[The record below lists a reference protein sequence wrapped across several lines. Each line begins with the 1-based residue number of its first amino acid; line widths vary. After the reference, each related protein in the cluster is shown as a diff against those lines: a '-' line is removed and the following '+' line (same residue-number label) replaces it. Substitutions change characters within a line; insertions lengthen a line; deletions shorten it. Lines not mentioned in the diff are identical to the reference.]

1 MSRTRSLLVVAL
13 VFTGACKKT
22 MSMGEFAETLPGVY
36 CDRVFSCCNP
46 TEARR
51 LFGVGGYAVYVT
63 DRCGRA
69 QSVPPTVES
78 CRAQMKRV
86 YETNAEAVGYGFY
99 AYDAAHAAACVASLR
114 GGTCADLVAM
124 KTGQSGTV
132 DDCALSYQF
141 RQGGEGFICFYDGQ
155 CFDGLVCA
163 FEGDS
168 EAGVC
173 RPVAEVPNSCPRC
186 PAGQYQYCDY
196 STGGQCLP
204 KLADGAPCSY
214 DPMCSSSV
222 CWSESVSSTPASGIC
237 GLPAGVCQGTQ
248 TDAGESTVDA
258 EACEPD
264 TPAAPDSSGV
274 DAKDVREGDPLVY
287 CRQGAA
293 CTGAETCVVDC
304 HGSIAGLNLSPH
316 MECSCVDGLF
326 ACTVPPSLVDTTP
339 PPACPADTSS
349 PCDAQCR
356 VCVFASDPS
365 KASRCFCSV
374 EGTWV
379 CGG

>member
-1 MSRTRSLLVVAL
+1 MFKLAMPQP
-13 VFTGACKKT
+13 A
-22 MSMGEFAETLPGVY
+22 
-36 CDRVFSCCNP
+36 
-46 TEARR
+46 
-51 LFGVGGYAVYVT
+51 
-63 DRCGRA
+63 
-69 QSVPPTVES
+69 
-78 CRAQMKRV
+78 
-86 YETNAEAVGYGFY
+86 AEAP
-99 AYDAAHAAACVASLR
+99 VASL
-114 GGTCADLVAM
+114 T
-124 KTGQSGTV
+124 
-132 DDCALSYQF
+132 
-141 RQGGEGFICFYDGQ
+141 
-155 CFDGLVCA
+155 FDGLKV
-163 FEGDS
+163 
-168 EAGVC
+168 GVSVT
-173 RPVAEVPNSCPRC
+173 RA
-186 PAGQYQYCDY
+186 YK
-196 STGGQCLP
+196 P
-204 KLADGAPCSY
+204 KS
-214 DPMCSSSV
+214 
-222 CWSESVSSTPASGIC
+222 
-237 GLPAGVCQGTQ
+237 QGTQ

-356 VCVFASDPS
+356 VCVVASDPS

-374 EGTWV
+374 EGTCV